1 MQRIL
6 DILFVTFTLVVLM
19 PIFLIIILILKFT
32 GEGEVFYKQERIGKN
47 GQRFDLLKFATMLK
61 ESPSM
66 NNGSITIHNDP
77 RVLPFGS
84 FLRKT
89 KINELPQLINILKG
103 DMSIIGPRPMIPSTF
118 SNYSLEVQEEL
129 KKIKPGLSGIGSVV
143 FRDEESLLSN
153 IETNREVFYKDNILP
168 YKGKLE
174 LWYVK
179 HNSMYIYFILIFLTI
194 WIVLYPNSR
203 LYERLLTNLPEEEI
217 KR

>member
-1 MQRIL
+1 
-6 DILFVTFTLVVLM
+6 M